1 MGEKFEKDSI
11 QAKKAPKITM
21 NKLEIA
27 SKKRPEASGAIMK
40 KVKKFDVEW
49 DAKKELVGKLA
60 GAIGTPYPG
69 YKNVLEQGK
78 EKFEKDST
86 QAKKAPE
93 ATLQKLADAAE
104 KRPEASNALLKRM
117 TKLDVPFKKKK
128 DLMAKLADNVGSEYF
143 GKKKVLKQGTDKF
156 KLGSKKM
163 KKSPRQLL
171 KTVNKVVMTNG
182 KSGRAPEL
190 LKRVK
195 HADIPWKD
203 KKKMVKK

>member
-11 QAKKAPKITM
+11 QAKKAPKITV

-78 EKFEKDST
+78 EKFEKDSI
-86 QAKKAPE
+86 QAKKAPKI
-93 ATLQKLADAAE
+93 TMNKLEIASK
-104 KRPEASNALLKRM
+104 KRPEASGAIM
-117 TKLDVPFKKKK
+117 
-128 DLMAKLADNVGSEYF
+128 
-143 GKKKVLKQGTDKF
+143 KKVKKF
-156 KLGSKKM
+156 
-163 KKSPRQLL
+163 
-171 KTVNKVVMTNG
+171 
-182 KSGRAPEL
+182 
-190 LKRVK
+190 
-195 HADIPWKD
+195 
-203 KKKMVKK
+203 

>member
-1 MGEKFEKDSI
+1 MGDKLAKESGGPPIERLKQAKEKFEKDST
-11 QAKKAPKITM
+11 QAKKAPKNTV
-21 NKLEIA
+21 NKLDIG
-27 SKKRPEASGAIMK
+27 KTPKASGAIMK
-40 KVKKFDVEW
+40 KVKKLDVKW

-60 GAIGTPYPG
+60 GAIGIPYPG

-104 KRPEASNALLKRM
+104 KRPEASNTLLKRM

-182 KSGRAPEL
+182 
-190 LKRVK
+190 
-195 HADIPWKD
+195 
-203 KKKMVKK
+203 